1 MPAMNN
7 KMLKLNYTIY
17 DNCFKPEIFIDKS
30 LKDRQD
36 LTLKNDNTALKEI

>member
-17 DNCFKPEIFIDKS
+17 DNCLKPEIFIDKS
-30 LKDRQD
+30 LKKQARPNPE
-36 LTLKNDNTALKEI
+36 K